1 MIILGLTGTFGA
13 GKSTLAEILKERGYQ
28 QLVMSDV
35 LREELRMQGKQE
47 TRDNL
52 FVIANELRKK
62 YGASIIVER
71 LVEKAQKEN
80 LKKVIIDGIRT
91 QGEIEAI
98 KKYHGRVIA
107 VDSSLEI
114 RYQRIVRRGS
124 SKDDITFEKFK
135 EQEKAENLQECIK
148 KADYVIFCDGNVDDL
163 KKEAEKMIN

>member
-80 LKKVIIDGIRT
+80 LKKVIIVGIRT
-91 QGEIEAI
+91 QGELEAI
-98 KKYHGRVIA
+98 TK
-107 VDSSLEI
+107 
-114 RYQRIVRRGS
+114 
-124 SKDDITFEKFK
+124 
-135 EQEKAENLQECIK
+135 
-148 KADYVIFCDGNVDDL
+148 
-163 KKEAEKMIN
+163 